1 MMTSLIMY
9 GINILDIL
17 KNKTHGMGI
26 MTVSTLKILFSIDYK
41 YKKLIAILEMARRS
55 VYEPSLLVAESL
67 KSPDYDRIP

>member
-1 MMTSLIMY
+1 
-9 GINILDIL
+9 
-17 KNKTHGMGI
+17 